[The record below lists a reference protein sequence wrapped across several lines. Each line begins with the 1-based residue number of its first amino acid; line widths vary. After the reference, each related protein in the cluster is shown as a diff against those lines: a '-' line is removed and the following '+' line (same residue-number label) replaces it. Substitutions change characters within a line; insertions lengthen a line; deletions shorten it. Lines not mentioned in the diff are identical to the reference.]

1 MFQQTQK
8 DTPLAV
14 YLLRPHRRILPTVL
28 ALAPIEGRFVELPR
42 LRIYCVG

>member
-1 MFQQTQK
+1 MFRQTQK

-14 YLLRPHRRILPTVL
+14 YHLRLHRRILPTVL
-28 ALAPIEGRFVELPR
+28 ALAPIEGRFAELLR